1 MSNPHVEWLE
11 YELKSRWGFENP
23 PPLNWETPVF
33 SANLNGGTL
42 RIGLKEHFP
51 TIESART
58 AIEAFLQDWE
68 IEVALTHGQ
77 REMAF
82 VFKGSHII
90 DRDPPAPGVAVIF
103 GAAATI
109 QCAGSIS
116 AVGTVSLKSY
126 PPVPYNFRAAPDV
139 ITLWT
144 RFEGLKKGREPLA
157 SMAYFCFTVLKNS
170 FGGVDAASKALAVD
184 RNVLRKL
191 SELSTNRR
199 RPRER

>member
-42 RIGLKEHFP
+42 RISLKEHFP

-90 DRDPPAPGVAVIF
+90 DRDPHLWSEVGWKLRGAMFLRLEQFVGKVAFELATKRKGAQDASLSLSAIRLLVGKDEIDHCGFVLAYGDFFLPGLRF
-103 GAAATI
+103 REDGPLN
-109 QCAGSIS
+109 S
-116 AVGTVSLKSY
+116 ALGQ
-126 PPVPYNFRAAPDV
+126 N
-139 ITLWT
+139 I
-144 RFEGLKKGREPLA
+144 E
-157 SMAYFCFTVLKNS
+157 
-170 FGGVDAASKALAVD
+170 
-184 RNVLRKL
+184 
-191 SELSTNRR
+191 
-199 RPRER
+199 